1 MAFVTATSVVLVWQ
15 LPTVAESAGINS
27 FILSYNIQG
36 EDSEGNATHTRQ
48 PSGEPITRT
57 MPYQQGRTPGAAVSG
72 LESDALYEFRV
83 SVNYSN
89 PVLLSAEASVT
100 VHTNSFGEFNRL

>member
-15 LPTVAESAGINS
+15 LPNIAESAGINS

-36 EDSEGNATHTRQ
+36 EESEGNTTHTRQ
-48 PSGEPITRT
+48 PSGEPVTRT
-57 MPYQQGRTPGAAVSG
+57 MPYQEGRTPGAAISG
-72 LESDALYEFRV
+72 LESDALYDFRV

-89 PVLLSAEASVT
+89 PVLLSAAASVIVRT
-100 VHTNSFGEFNRL
+100 SLLGEFNRL